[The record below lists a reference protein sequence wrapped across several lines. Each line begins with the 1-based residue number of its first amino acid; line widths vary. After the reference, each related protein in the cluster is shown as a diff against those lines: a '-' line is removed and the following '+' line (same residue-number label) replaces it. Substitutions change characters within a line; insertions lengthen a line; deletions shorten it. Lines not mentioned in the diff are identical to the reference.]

1 MMLLVDVEPRFS
13 AVQVLE
19 HPWVNVSG
27 SPFPWV
33 TPCVPWSD
41 CGSAHVV
48 PASRECW
55 VGVCPPAPVNMPE
68 PLLAPREQEQA
79 PTLLTGA
86 LHEALHLTQRTRP
99 PTGEGHAI
107 ASPRPP
113 PPQLSFWAPIRA
125 EPVNQVEQVPWAGAA
140 WAAFLPRT
148 QGAQGLGVGLGVL
161 LRGGSSQTGPGTP
174 AARRSLRCRFTAA
187 DVKRCAPKSS
197 QMPPPHHTST
207 RSGDASGAGRGSFR
221 AESLVSGP
229 ARDGQSSF
237 RKVTAA
243 VVIAQSVPI
252 LSALRT
258 GSGSVLAGSCAAVP
272 PTGTGGGA

>member
-113 PPQLSFWAPIRA
+113 PPSSHSGPRSGLNLSIKWSRFPG
-125 EPVNQVEQVPWAGAA
+125 QVLRGQPFCPAHKGPRVSA
-140 WAAFLPRT
+140 WASGFFFEVALPRLARAHRPPGAHCDADLLPRT
-148 QGAQGLGVGLGVL
+148 
-161 LRGGSSQTGPGTP
+161 
-174 AARRSLRCRFTAA
+174 
-187 DVKRCAPKSS
+187 
-197 QMPPPHHTST
+197 
-207 RSGDASGAGRGSFR
+207 
-221 AESLVSGP
+221 
-229 ARDGQSSF
+229 
-237 RKVTAA
+237 
-243 VVIAQSVPI
+243 
-252 LSALRT
+252 
-258 GSGSVLAGSCAAVP
+258 
-272 PTGTGGGA
+272 